1 MDVGNVLSVIVGSV
15 VLFAVYV
22 CVRVFV
28 VAVKQT
34 FRICTVYSL
43 HMRMPR
49 NHPYGIA
56 TYHIEAMQEQGT
68 RKITHS
74 IAHMLFVSENTRML
88 SASDKNQSGP

>member
-1 MDVGNVLSVIVGSV
+1 MDVGNVLSAIVGSD

-88 SASDKNQSGP
+88 SASDKNQSGT